1 MPAYNAAGHIT
12 SVVERIPHDLWH
24 HIADVWIIN
33 DGSTDTTKQVVES
46 LITTY
51 GAIRAIHLERLRFRC
66 LPPRRRSISAGIN
79 TRIHR

>member
-33 DGSTDTTKQVVES
+33 DGSTDTTKQVD
-46 LITTY
+46 
-51 GAIRAIHLERLRFRC
+51 ERLNN
-66 LPPRRRSISAGIN
+66 LL
-79 TRIHR
+79 